1 MNTPTQ
7 EMKAR
12 MAPGKRDLSAAAKLV
27 HAKPKAPKKR
37 SELNPASIPDH
48 LLTAAGDAPERSSFF
63 EHDDTQKAM
72 TRQGRKVYM
81 VLGAKAAL
89 PDYRTRDNQRTHRSM
104 ITVPPKVRESICELF
119 GVDSSDEVAWS
130 TALIALADYGALAL
144 RRDKKCLQ
152 VEPAADPLA
161 AERKEAKKAIRHNSR
176 S

>member
-1 MNTPTQ
+1 MNAPTHKK
-7 EMKAR
+7 KAH
-12 MAPGKRDLSAAAKLV
+12 MAPGKRDLTAAAKVV

-37 SELNPASIPDH
+37 SAMDPAAIPDH
-48 LLTAAGDAPERSSFF
+48 LLVAAGDAPGRASFF

-72 TRQGRKVYM
+72 TRQGRKVFM

-89 PDYRTRDNQRTHRSM
+89 PDYRTRENARTHRSM

-130 TALIALADYGALAL
+130 TALIALADYGAMAL

-152 VEPAADPLA
+152 VEPAADPLVE
-161 AERKEAKKAIRHNSR
+161 ERKEAKKAIRQAVR
-176 S
+176 